1 MKQLVESIWSGQLKG
16 KARPATA
23 MKMSIGALPIE
34 KRTKQVT
41 ENVQCLAS
49 KSLFTGDQKRANPQ
63 KVPLPGH
70 LSQEKIRWW
79 NMVLEQS
86 DREEQ
91 NRWLSFKRH
100 EGVANF
106 KEQEFYQPFSQKK
119 PVSKHCFDPG
129 VSHNGVTQLS
139 GHKSLKNVI
148 YYAVALHQQQRQMS
162 KILIGK
168 TKTPTCNK
176 SRHYQIICKTI

>member
-70 LSQEKIRWW
+70 LSQEKIR
-79 NMVLEQS
+79 
-86 DREEQ
+86 
-91 NRWLSFKRH
+91 
-100 EGVANF
+100 
-106 KEQEFYQPFSQKK
+106 
-119 PVSKHCFDPG
+119 
-129 VSHNGVTQLS
+129 
-139 GHKSLKNVI
+139 
-148 YYAVALHQQQRQMS
+148 
-162 KILIGK
+162 
-168 TKTPTCNK
+168 
-176 SRHYQIICKTI
+176 